1 MNKKVGFIGC
11 GNMGHA
17 ILKGIINADL
27 CSTSDI
33 FVSARTKDTLEKIK
47 NELSVNVCSN
57 IEVAE
62 KSDILFIA
70 VKPNIF
76 KSVVDEIKDFVKNNT
91 VIVSIAAGVTINDI
105 EEWFGKE
112 IKITRTMPNT
122 PALVGEAMTA
132 ICFNSFMEDE
142 DKKDIFDVFNSFGK
156 CEELEEKYFHA
167 FIAVSGSS
175 PAYIFML
182 IEAMAD
188 SAVQMGIPRNK
199 AYKFAA
205 QSVMGSAK
213 MVLETGMHPGALK
226 DMVCSPGGTT
236 IDAVIELE
244 NSGFRSA
251 VQKAMKCCEEKSK
264 KL

>member
-1 MNKKVGFIGC
+1 MNKKIGFIGC

-17 ILKGIINADL
+17 ILKGILNSGL
-27 CSTSDI
+27 CSASDV
-33 FVSARTKDTLEKIK
+33 FVSARTKETLEKIK

-57 IEVAE
+57 VEAAK

-70 VKPNIF
+70 VKPNVF
-76 KSVVDEIKDFVKNNT
+76 KNVIDEIKNSVKSDA
-91 VIVSIAAGVTINDI
+91 VIVSIAAGVTVDNIEQWLGKDI
-105 EEWFGKE
+105 KV
-112 IKITRTMPNT
+112 TRTMPNT
-122 PALVGEAMTA
+122 PALVGASMTA
-132 ICFNSFMEDE
+132 ICFNEYMKDE
-142 DKKDIFDVFNSFGK
+142 DKKDILDIFNSFGM

-244 NSGFRSA
+244 NSGFRSS
-251 VQKAMKCCEEKSK
+251 VEKAMKCCEEKSK

>member
-1 MNKKVGFIGC
+1 MNKKIGFIGC

-17 ILKGIINADL
+17 ILKGIIDSGL
-27 CSTSDI
+27 CNVSDV
-33 FVSARTKDTLEKIK
+33 FVSARTKETLEKIR
-47 NELSVNVCSN
+47 NELAVNVCSN
-57 IEVAE
+57 IEVAQ

-76 KSVVDEIKDFVKNNT
+76 KSIIDEIKSFVSNDT
-91 VIVSIAAGVTINDI
+91 VIVSIAAGVTIDNI
-105 EEWFGKE
+105 EQWFGRE
-112 IKITRTMPNT
+112 IKATRTMPNT
-122 PALVGEAMTA
+122 PALVGESMTA
-132 ICFNSFMEDE
+132 ICFNEYMQDE
-142 DKKDIFDVFNSFGK
+142 GKKDIFDIFNSFGK

-188 SAVQMGIPRNK
+188 SAVQMGIPRSK

-205 QSVMGSAK
+205 QAVMGSAK
-213 MVLETGMHPGALK
+213 MILETGMHPGALK

-244 NSGFRSA
+244 NSGFRSS
-251 VQKAMKCCEEKSK
+251 VEKAMKCCEEKSK